1 MCGIYVESLSHHLL
15 NELFASL
22 KRRTGQ
28 QISGGKTIV
37 SEMSYAA
44 RDALGG
50 AGWDVSSLQSETL
63 VMQNQII
70 IQVNHKPKLLVE
82 GRIMWMER
90 T

>member
-1 MCGIYVESLSHHLL
+1 MWNRCGITPSQLTQQALCLPER
-15 NELFASL
+15 E
-22 KRRTGQ
+22 RTGVANLCWKND
-28 QISGGKTIV
+28 I

-50 AGWDVSSLQSETL
+50 AGWDVSSLQYETL

-82 GRIMWMER
+82 GIIMWMER

>member
-1 MCGIYVESLSHHLL
+1 M
-15 NELFASL
+15 
-22 KRRTGQ
+22 
-28 QISGGKTIV
+28 IV

-50 AGWDVSSLQSETL
+50 DGWDILSLQSNTL
-63 VMQNQII
+63 VMQNKII

>member
-1 MCGIYVESLSHHLL
+1 VWNRCGITPSQLTQQALCLPEEENRGNKSVVE
-15 NELFASL
+15 
-22 KRRTGQ
+22 
-28 QISGGKTIV
+28 KTIV

-50 AGWDVSSLQSETL
+50 AGWDVSSLQYETL
-63 VMQNQII
+63 VMQNRII

-82 GRIMWMER
+82 GIIMWMER

>member
-1 MCGIYVESLSHHLL
+1 M
-15 NELFASL
+15 
-22 KRRTGQ
+22 
-28 QISGGKTIV
+28 IV

-50 AGWDVSSLQSETL
+50 AGWDVSSLQSGTL
-63 VMQNQII
+63 VMENRII

>member
-1 MCGIYVESLSHHLL
+1 M
-15 NELFASL
+15 
-22 KRRTGQ
+22 
-28 QISGGKTIV
+28 IV

-63 VMQNQII
+63 VMQNRII

-82 GRIMWMER
+82 GIIMWMEI